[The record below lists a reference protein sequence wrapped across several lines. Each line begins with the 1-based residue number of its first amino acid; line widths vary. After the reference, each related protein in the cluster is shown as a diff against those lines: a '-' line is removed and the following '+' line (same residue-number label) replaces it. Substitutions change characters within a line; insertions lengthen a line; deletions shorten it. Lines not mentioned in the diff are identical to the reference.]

1 MKKVNDKMVIQKVK
15 EMLENNEWLNG
26 MVDYR
31 DGDIM
36 ALLKTEEYFN
46 NGNKVYEAD
55 NEVELF
61 NELKRWDYGIW
72 KFKNLIFINDYHY
85 GTFVYDLK
93 DTINYVEHLTI
104 DEMGINNFKDIIK
117 RLTEKESF

>member
-1 MKKVNDKMVIQKVK
+1 MKKVNDKMVIEKVK
-15 EMLENNEWLNG
+15 EIIENNEWLNG

-36 ALLKTEEYFN
+36 ALLKPEEYFS
-46 NGNKVYEAD
+46 NGNKVYEVD

-61 NELKRWDYGIW
+61 SELKKWDYGIW
-72 KFKNLIFINDYHY
+72 KFKNLIFINDYSY

-93 DTINYVEHLTI
+93 DTKNYVEHLTI
-104 DEMGINNFKDIIK
+104 DVMSLKEFKNTIE
-117 RLTEKESF
+117 RLTK